1 MAEKGHLR
9 PAGGCHSR
17 GEALYFNQEL
27 YSPKRANSVSI
38 RSMEASALI
47 LREGERPL
55 CSLETVA
62 VGREETADMEG
73 LRKDERRHFKIREEY

>member
-1 MAEKGHLR
+1 MYRWLHVAEKGHLR

-27 YSPKRANSVSI
+27 YSPKRANSV
-38 RSMEASALI
+38 
-47 LREGERPL
+47 REGERPL